1 MLTNKLTVS
10 TFILA
15 STLLLASCAGTP
27 EKTIKKPT
35 TTLSSSGAS
44 KSELYGDRRENLN
57 TVAAIYK
64 RNNKDEFAAGRYA
77 KALRESGDLKK
88 AESVLTPFLKGKS
101 PATLTYTEMG
111 AMELETGDFKSAEA
125 YARKAIKAD
134 DGNYRAWHV
143 LGISLDAQQEH
154 AGAETAFRK
163 ALELWQGDSIPV
175 MNNLALN
182 LAAQGYTDKAL
193 NLLYSAKEK
202 DPGRVEIERN
212 IRIIRTLNEPS
223 AYSINARGNEAKNAV
238 EAAAKAKAEAAAAAQ
253 PAKPAAAPVKQPVKK
268 NP

>member
-15 STLLLASCAGTP
+15 STLLLASCAGSPDTS
-27 EKTIKKPT
+27 TKKPVT
-35 TTLSSSGAS
+35 SLSSSGAS
-44 KSELYGDRRENLN
+44 KSELYGDRRESLS
-57 TVAAIYK
+57 TTASIYK
-64 RNNKDEFAAGRYA
+64 RNPKDEFAAARYA
-77 KALRESGDLKK
+77 KSLRESGDLKK
-88 AESVLTPFLKGKS
+88 AESILSPFLKGKS

-134 DGNYRAWHV
+134 NGNYRAWHV
-143 LGISLDAQQEH
+143 LGISLDAQQDHPE
-154 AGAETAFRK
+154 AETAFRK

-223 AYSINARGNEAKNAV
+223 AYSIHGRGEEAK
-238 EAAAKAKAEAAAAAQ
+238 KATAAAAAAPKPVP
-253 PAKPAAAPVKQPVKK
+253 PAPKPVIKK